1 MIDIYE
7 SAVQAA
13 GRFGAVYE
21 RNDETASV
29 FYLLDL
35 QRTAG
40 SQIISA
46 FNVDTANRMSPD
58 LPVSV
63 RWSEAAAVVGL
74 FIDSALTAIFDMSP
88 NEPYGRFAERDDNRW
103 FQPN

>member
-7 SAVQAA
+7 SAVQAG

-21 RNDETASV
+21 RNDETSY

-35 QRTAG
+35 QRTAD

-46 FNVDTANRMSPD
+46 FNVEIAMRMSPD

-74 FIDSALTAIFDMSP
+74 FIDSALTAIFDVSS
-88 NEPYGRFAERDDNRW
+88 NEPHGRFAEREDNRW
-103 FQPN
+103 FQSN

>member
-7 SAVQAA
+7 SAVQET

-21 RNDETASV
+21 RDSETAY

-35 QRTAG
+35 QKVAD

-46 FNVDTANRMSPD
+46 FNIDNDNRMSPD

-63 RWSEAAAVVGL
+63 RWNETAAVVGL
-74 FIDSALTAIFDMSP
+74 FIDSALIAIFDVSS
-88 NEPYGRFAERDDNRW
+88 NEPQGRFAEREDNRW